1 MRRLQHQMPSVRE
14 AARMRLCRL
23 SPQQNHHGLLLGS
36 YSIKDSTGECLPTQ
50 VSM

>member
-1 MRRLQHQMPSVRE
+1 MRRLQHQMLSVRE
-14 AARMRLCRL
+14 AARMRLCRFA
-23 SPQQNHHGLLLGS
+23 PQQNHHGLVPGS